1 MTEFKMS
8 LFLAPISPVKDAD
21 TGQVIQPATLK
32 PYKTLN
38 IREVY
43 EIITTNKRLQAL
55 TLQVRQAA
63 EAGDTLTYR
72 ALKQKLLP
80 YVTPC
85 GTFSRRRGDC
95 LLEASGLVVVDVDHL
110 DSTEEAEELSRKMFE
125 DPFLKPE
132 LVFISPCG
140 RGVKAFIPYD
150 LMRIPDI
157 RQNAAESIYWAMD
170 YVQCAY
176 GDGNMKSDKGVDK
189 SGKDLVRACFLSY
202 DEKAAYR
209 TKCDKVMSD
218 K

>member
-1 MTEFKMS
+1 MTESKMS
-8 LFLAPISPVKDAD
+8 LFLAPISPVRDAD
-21 TGQVIQPATLK
+21 TGQITQPATLT

-63 EAGDTLTYR
+63 EAGDTPTYR

-110 DSTEEAEELSRKMFE
+110 DSTEEAEELRRRMFD

-150 LMRIPDI
+150 LLRLPDI

-176 GDGNMKSDKGVDK
+176 GDGNLKSDKGVDT

-209 TKCDKVMSD
+209 TSCDKVISD

>member
-8 LFLAPISPVKDAD
+8 LFLAPISPVKDD
-21 TGQVIQPATLK
+21 ETGQITQPATLK

-55 TLQVRQAA
+55 TLQVRQTS
-63 EAGDTLTYR
+63 EAGDIRTYR

-110 DSTEEAEELSRKMFE
+110 DSTEEAEELRRRMFE
-125 DPFLKPE
+125 DSFLKPE

-150 LMRIPDI
+150 LLRIPDI
-157 RQNAAESIYWAMD
+157 RQNAAENIYWAMD

-176 GDGNMKSDKGVDK
+176 GDGNMKSDKGVDT

-202 DEKAAYR
+202 DEKALFRA
-209 TKCDKVMSD
+209 KHDDSD
-218 K
+218 